1 MRYTIQFKEQA
12 LRDALRLQKS
22 EPTAYHKLQQL
33 IEELAEHPYSGTSKP
48 ERLKGEMNGY
58 WSRRITSK
66 HRLVYK
72 VYEAEIVVMV
82 LTAYGHYDDK

>member
-1 MRYTIQFKEQA
+1 MRYTVQFKEQA

-22 EPTAYHKLQQL
+22 EPAAYRKLRQL
-33 IEELAEHPYSGTSKP
+33 IEELAEHPYSGTGKP
-48 ERLKGEMNGY
+48 ERLKGDINGY
-58 WSRRITSK
+58 WSRRITPK

-72 VYEAEIVVMV
+72 VYESEIVVMV